1 MGIVALSRIRKNR
14 NLNYR
19 LVFTFLID
27 LKLCTFS
34 DDPERP
40 EVQAGTLQEGILVL
54 KQEKNLLRSKIILS
68 NFTTV

>member
-1 MGIVALSRIRKNR
+1 MTSSIGN
-14 NLNYR
+14 
-19 LVFTFLID
+19 

-54 KQEKNLLRSKIILS
+54 KQEKNLLRSQIISAFKNCQNS
-68 NFTTV
+68 NVNRNDRLFST